1 MMKVFLED
9 GDPLIAKMFQEE
21 GYEIVKEQSAADI
34 VCFGGGDD
42 VSPELYGENN
52 THSYSNMKRDLHCIY
67 IYNKARS
74 LGQKC
79 VGICRGGQF
88 LHVMNGGKLCQHIEG
103 HRNKTHSVCDI
114 TVAGPIHG
122 ELWLNVTSDHHQ
134 SMSGSQFLDKN
145 SATIGP
151 NYVYTTLM
159 AKDGTIECITYG
171 HERGRADICYQP
183 HPEWVPKGH
192 ECREYFFN
200 LIRTAY

>member
-21 GYEIVKEQSAADI
+21 GFQVVKDQSGANI

-74 LGQKC
+74 LGQPC

-88 LHVMNGGKLCQHIEG
+88 LHVMNGGKLIQHIEG

-122 ELWLNVTSDHHQ
+122 ELWLDVTSDHHQ
-134 SMSGSQFLDKN
+134 AMWVKEGYNPEVLLKSE
-145 SATIGP
+145 
-151 NYVYTTLM
+151 
-159 AKDGTIECITYG
+159 DGIAECIV
-171 HERGRADICYQP
+171 RGLKYRSKPDICYQP

-192 ECREYFFN
+192 ECREYFFE